1 MKTVQINVYKFDE
14 LSESAQRKALDNFE
28 PFIDYIWEEAIESIK
43 SFVDLFDVKLGR
55 EYTDFRTSHIDDDIL
70 NLSGARLMAYL
81 WNNYGAD
88 LYKPKYLKHVKGK
101 ARYSRVQVA
110 CDCPLT
116 GVCYD
121 MDLLEPIIEAMHKPS
136 KYTFE
141 QILGFC
147 ADNIQ
152 RSIEG
157 EIEYRH
163 SDEAKTE
170 DIEANEYEFTEDGE
184 RF

>member
-1 MKTVQINVYKFDE
+1 MKTVQINVYKFNE
-14 LSESAQRKALDNFE
+14 LSESAKRKALDDFE
-28 PFIDYIWEEAIESIK
+28 PFTDYIWQEAITSIES
-43 SFVDLFDVKLGR
+43 FADLFDVKLGSR
-55 EYTDFRTSHIDDDIL
+55 YDDNIL

-88 LYKPKYLKHVKGK
+88 LYKPKYLKRVKGK
-101 ARYSRVQVA
+101 ARYSRVQVD
-110 CDCPLT
+110 CNCPLT

-136 KYTFE
+136 EYTFE

-163 SDEAKTE
+163 GDKAKTE